1 MSLLL
6 PPRGQEISLRL
17 ARDLG
22 RAVKRGNPWIFS
34 DSIRD
39 LPRTEPGRLALVN
52 DNKKGKPLAHGF
64 YDPDSPIAFRAC
76 EVDDDRPVDEA
87 WAERRLETALSLR
100 RRLLEPRAAMNRL
113 TTGFRLFNG
122 EGDGVPG
129 LVVDV
134 YGDVAVLKLDG
145 DGPSG
150 FWDAHGIADWI
161 RQKVGVSTV
170 IQRQRERGAE
180 ASVLIGTEP
189 TQPVEFLENG
199 MKLTVDVLHG
209 QKTGFFL
216 DQRDN
221 RWLVRE
227 LAAGTR
233 LLNLFG
239 YTGGFSIAGGWGG
252 AKHVTTVDLAQ
263 PAIDASN
270 AHWTLNGFD
279 AANHEGVCSDAFQFL
294 EQSKLQRRVWDFVIS
309 DPPSFAP
316 SKQSVAKA
324 INAYQKIAT
333 EAASVTARR
342 GLLALASCSSHI
354 NTNQFLEISEDGISG
369 ARRRA
374 TVLALHSQPIDHP
387 TPLALPE
394 FRYLKFFLFRLD

>member
-6 PPRGQEISLRL
+6 PPRGQEVSLRL
-17 ARDLG
+17 SRDLA
-22 RAVKRGNPWIFS
+22 RVIKRGNPWVFA
-34 DSIRD
+34 DALRET
-39 LPRTEPGRLALVN
+39 PRTEAGRRACIN
-52 DNKKGKPLAHGF
+52 DNKKGKPLAFGF
-64 YDPDSPIAFRAC
+64 YDPDSPLAFRAC
-76 EVDDDRPVDEA
+76 NVDDQRPLDDA
-87 WAERRLETALSLR
+87 WAERRFDLALKLR
-100 RRLLEPRAAMNRL
+100 RRLLEARAAMNRP
-113 TTGFRLFNG
+113 TTGYRLFNG

-150 FWDAHGIADWI
+150 FWDAFGIAEWL
-161 RQKVGVSTV
+161 REKVGVATV
-170 IQRQRERGAE
+170 IQRQRERGSE
-180 ASVLIGTEP
+180 AAVLIGTEP
-189 TQPVEFLENG
+189 QQPIEFLENG
-199 MKLTVDVLHG
+199 MTFTVDVLHG

-227 LAAGTR
+227 MAAGTR

-252 AKHVTTVDLAQ
+252 AAHVTTVDLAQ
-263 PAIDASN
+263 PAIDAAN
-270 AHWTLNGFD
+270 AHWTLNGF
-279 AANHEGVCSDAFQFL
+279 APEKHTGVCAEAYQFL
-294 EQSKLQRRVWDFVIS
+294 EQAAQEHRQWDFVIS

-324 INAYQKIAT
+324 TNAYQKLAT
-333 EAASVTARR
+333 EAASVTARG

-354 NTNQFLEISEDGISG
+354 DSTLFMEISENGISG

-374 TVLALHSQPIDHP
+374 TLLGIHGQPIDHP

-394 FRYLKFFLFRLD
+394 FRYLKFLLFRLH

>member
-6 PPRGQEISLRL
+6 PPRGQEVLLRL
-17 ARDLG
+17 NRDLG
-22 RAVKRGNPWIFS
+22 RVIKRGNPWVFS
-34 DSIRD
+34 DAIRE
-39 LPRTEPGRLALVN
+39 LPRTEPGRRAMIN
-52 DNKKGKPLAHGF
+52 DHKKDRPLAKGF
-64 YDPDSPIAFRAC
+64 YDPECAIAFRSC
-76 EVDDDRPVDEA
+76 NVDDDRPLDDV
-87 WAERRLETALSLR
+87 WAERRFEMALKLR
-100 RRLLEPRAAMNRL
+100 RRLLEPRAAANRL

-150 FWDAHGIADWI
+150 FWDAFGIAEWVK
-161 RQKVGVSTV
+161 QKVGVTTV
-170 IQRQRERGAE
+170 IQRQRDRSAE
-180 ASVLIGTEP
+180 ATVLIGTAP

-239 YTGGFSIAGGWGG
+239 YTGGFSIAGGCGG
-252 AKHVTTVDLAQ
+252 AKHVTTVDLAL
-263 PAIDASN
+263 PAVEASN
-270 AHWTLNGFD
+270 AHWELNGFVPAD
-279 AANHEGVCSDAFQFL
+279 HDGVCSDAFQFL
-294 EQSKLQRRVWDFVIS
+294 EHAKAQRRVWDFVIS

-316 SKQSVAKA
+316 SKQSVSKA
-324 INAYQKIAT
+324 TGAYQKIAT
-333 EAASVTARR
+333 EAASVTARG

-354 NTNQFLEISEDGISG
+354 DTNLFLEISENGISG